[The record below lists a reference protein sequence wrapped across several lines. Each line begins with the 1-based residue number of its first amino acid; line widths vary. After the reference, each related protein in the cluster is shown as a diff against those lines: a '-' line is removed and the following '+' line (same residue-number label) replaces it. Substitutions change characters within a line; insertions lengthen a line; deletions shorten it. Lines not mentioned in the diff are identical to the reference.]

1 MTEESGGYG
10 TNRSVDTSSSDAP
23 LIADL
28 EKRIKKLEGGGKD
41 IWDILSILGSL
52 LIPVAIAFTGYLFS
66 QQQKLTEQLQA
77 DRQIAIQ
84 ERFNQA
90 NTEIAS
96 IQAQVQQ
103 SQAVSGLIEALS
115 SADGPRRKIAVVAVE
130 IALKPED
137 AKKVLEII
145 AAQDPDPDVVAAAEN
160 SLENINV
167 SIASRAQ
174 DNERAGFQALLRGDL
189 SAARQYF
196 GAAYDQFPTLHNVDE
211 IFRRVLTMEQIQTY
225 ETANSRQRQE
235 ILIGLYR
242 QILSQ
247 YSWGMPED
255 LKQEMASRVADAS

>member
-1 MTEESGGYG
+1 M
-10 TNRSVDTSSSDAP
+10 NRSVDASSDDEP
-23 LIADL
+23 SILDL

-84 ERFNQA
+84 EKFNQA

-137 AKKVLEII
+137 AKRVLEII
-145 AAQDPDPDVVAAAEN
+145 AAQDPDPDVVATAEN
-160 SLENINV
+160 SLQNIN
-167 SIASRAQ
+167 IAIRAE
-174 DNERAGFQALLRGDL
+174 DNERAGFQALLQGDL

-211 IFRRVLTMEQIQTY
+211 IFRRVLTVEQVQAY
-225 ETANSRQRQE
+225 ENADSRQQQE

-247 YSWGMPED
+247 YSWGMPEN
-255 LKQEMASRVADAS
+255 LKQEMARRVAESS